1 MESTRRSILILTL
14 LFLAA
19 PILASP
25 PTPTVEPYC
34 TGPFCAATDAHT
46 YSGTG
51 TGIWRFTNSSGSPT
65 AIDVSVSG
73 LKSGQAALFVF
84 SNGQIT
90 DTSAPIVPNPSPLPS
105 PRPSFSPAD
114 SLQSSVDDAHHSI
127 LLANHER
134 SIALIAARKE
144 IVPNPLLRFA
154 VIAPPQLRDP
164 PEKNVAHRAWVDN
177 FAPGSPKTYD
187 TVARESC
194 KLVDFR
200 NAVFWVDPNLTGF
213 DDAAVKAFTQAFC
226 TPTGGYAQL
235 AQLIGSP
242 WGINTGANGD
252 SLISDYPQLLDV
264 NIAILNVAAGTNWG
278 GYFSSDNNFT
288 HKESP
293 TSNESLV
300 FFINGP
306 GAISNQKYY
315 LSTLLHELTHMIN
328 FYERTVSRGFSH
340 DVWLEETSA
349 MMTEDIVVP
358 AVLASYSIIPNER
371 VQPYARS
378 GGNTN
383 LLDWPQLSGPNYNMG
398 GSLAAFL
405 DRRYGIEL
413 YRGLIDCKAPPPTT
427 QPSYGCVD
435 GLIKAQQGQ
444 GFDDEFGRFA
454 VSIFAAL
461 PAAGTPDKFGYP
473 TLQSGGYTL
482 EAIDVSQLTSLPQY
496 PRPIGSK
503 FSATSHTFVNLKSHA
518 GSVVQKGVTVP
529 PHSTLLLVVR

>member
-1 MESTRRSILILTL
+1 MEYTRRSLVIFPL
-14 LFLAA
+14 LFSAA
-19 PILASP
+19 PIFASP

-34 TGPFCAATDAHT
+34 TGTLCAASDAHT

-51 TGIWRFTNSSGSPT
+51 TGIWRYTNSSNSP
-65 AIDVSVSG
+65 ASIDVSVSG
-73 LKSGQAALFVF
+73 LKNGQPALFVF
-84 SNGQIT
+84 SNSQIT
-90 DTSAPIVPNPSPLPS
+90 DTSIPIVPNASPLPS
-105 PRPSFSPAD
+105 PHPSFSPAN
-114 SLQSSVDDAHHSI
+114 SVQSSADDAHHSI

-144 IVPNPLLRFA
+144 IVPNPDLRFA
-154 VIAPPQLRDP
+154 VVAPPQLRDP
-164 PEKNVAHRAWVDN
+164 PAKSAHRIWVDN
-177 FAPGSPKTYD
+177 FAPGAPKSYD
-187 TVARESC
+187 TVARDAC

-213 DDAAVKAFTQAFC
+213 DDNAVKAFNEAFC

-235 AQLIGSP
+235 TQLIGSP
-242 WGINTGANGD
+242 WGINTGANAD

-264 NIAILNVAAGTNWG
+264 NIVILNVAAGTNWG
-278 GYFSSDNNFT
+278 GYFSSGNNFT
-288 HKESP
+288 LKESP

-340 DVWLEETSA
+340 DIWLEETSA

-358 AVLASYSIIPNER
+358 AVLANYSIIPNQR

-405 DRRYGIEL
+405 DRRYGIDL

-435 GLIKAQQGQ
+435 GLIKAQKGQ
-444 GFDDEFGRFA
+444 GFDDEFARFA

-461 PAAGTPDKFGYP
+461 PAAGTPDEFGYP

-482 EAIDVSQLTSLPQY
+482 QAIDVSQLASLPQY

-503 FSATSHTFVNLKSHA
+503 FSATSHTFVNLKSHT

-529 PHSTLLLVVR
+529 PHSTLLLVIR